1 MIKNS
6 IDESKSDFERQV
18 DRLVN
23 DMNGRMIET
32 IDNRLADSQG
42 SLGRIV
48 DTKIQA
54 ALREQEDNIKSK
66 VGTTITGL
74 WSKTQAALSELD
86 EQMKRSMDTKLDTSV
101 QDMDRDFNQKLRDY
115 NQTLTLEFNNTNEE
129 TKRSLASK
137 MKEQLKVRVMEG
149 LSAGTG
155 SGSVD
160 EVTKAQ
166 VDRMKLRIDDL
177 ETHYEGF
184 NAATNNKI

>member
-54 ALREQEDNIKSK
+54 ALRDQEDNIKSK

-86 EQMKRSMDTKLDTSV
+86 E
-101 QDMDRDFNQKLRDY
+101 
-115 NQTLTLEFNNTNEE
+115 
-129 TKRSLASK
+129 
-137 MKEQLKVRVMEG
+137 
-149 LSAGTG
+149 
-155 SGSVD
+155 
-160 EVTKAQ
+160 
-166 VDRMKLRIDDL
+166 
-177 ETHYEGF
+177 
-184 NAATNNKI
+184 

>member
-54 ALREQEDNIKSK
+54 ALRDQEDNIKSK

-101 QDMDRDFNQKLRDY
+101 QDMDRDFNQKLRDH

>member
-1 MIKNS
+1 
-6 IDESKSDFERQV
+6 
-18 DRLVN
+18 
-23 DMNGRMIET
+23 
-32 IDNRLADSQG
+32 
-42 SLGRIV
+42 
-48 DTKIQA
+48 
-54 ALREQEDNIKSK
+54 
-66 VGTTITGL
+66 
-74 WSKTQAALSELD
+74 
-86 EQMKRSMDTKLDTSV
+86 
-101 QDMDRDFNQKLRDY
+101 
-115 NQTLTLEFNNTNEE
+115 
-129 TKRSLASK
+129 

>member
-86 EQMKRSMDTKLDTSV
+86 E
-101 QDMDRDFNQKLRDY
+101 
-115 NQTLTLEFNNTNEE
+115 
-129 TKRSLASK
+129 
-137 MKEQLKVRVMEG
+137 
-149 LSAGTG
+149 
-155 SGSVD
+155 
-160 EVTKAQ
+160 
-166 VDRMKLRIDDL
+166 
-177 ETHYEGF
+177 
-184 NAATNNKI
+184 